1 MSEKVRF
8 YNMTKPITN
17 NVILENYDCFEII
30 ENIKE
35 VDKLQKVFEGCTLDN
50 DFSIVKERKIT
61 KFDDFQTALN
71 YFNCE
76 LGHNFV
82 NFNSDCSAYE
92 VHEFVLK
99 CYSSHHI
106 SFIYD
111 APKLYLLNGGF
122 IVE

>member
-1 MSEKVRF
+1 
-8 YNMTKPITN
+8 MTKPLSN
-17 NVILENYDCFEII
+17 NIILKDFDSFEII

-35 VDKLQKVFEGCTLDN
+35 VDKLQEVFEGCTLDN
-50 DFSIVKERKIT
+50 DFNKVREINIT
-61 KFDDFQTALN
+61 KLHDFPAALN

-76 LGHNFV
+76 IGHNFV

-99 CYSSHHI
+99 CYSSDYI
-106 SFIYD
+106 SLIYD
-111 APKLYLLNGGF
+111 APTVYLLNGGF

>member
-1 MSEKVRF
+1 
-8 YNMTKPITN
+8 MTKTITN
-17 NVILENYDCFEII
+17 NIILKDFDTFEII

-35 VDKLQKVFEGCTLDN
+35 VDKLQEVFEGCTLQN
-50 DFSIVKERKIT
+50 DFKTLRGKKIT

-76 LGHNFV
+76 IGHNFV

-99 CYSSHHI
+99 CYSS
-106 SFIYD
+106 SIYD
-111 APKLYLLNGGF
+111 TPTVYLLNGGF

>member
-1 MSEKVRF
+1 
-8 YNMTKPITN
+8 MTKTITN
-17 NVILENYDCFEII
+17 NITLENFDCFEIV

-50 DFSIVKERKIT
+50 DFSIVREKIIT
-61 KFDDFQTALN
+61 KSNDFTTALN

-76 LGHNFV
+76 LPHNYV

-99 CYSSHHI
+99 CYSSDNI
-106 SFIYD
+106 SLIYD
-111 APKLYLLNGGF
+111 APTVYLLNGGF

>member
-1 MSEKVRF
+1 
-8 YNMTKPITN
+8 MTKPITN
-17 NVILENYDCFEII
+17 NVILKDFDCFEII

-50 DFSIVKERKIT
+50 DFKIVREKKIT
-61 KFDDFQTALN
+61 ILQDFPTALN

-76 LGHNFV
+76 LGHNYV

-92 VHEFVLK
+92 VHEYVLK
-99 CYSSHHI
+99 CYNSEYYGVYNI
-106 SFIYD
+106 ATTYI
-111 APKLYLLNGGF
+111 LNGGF

>member
-1 MSEKVRF
+1 MIK
-8 YNMTKPITN
+8 TITN
-17 NVILENYDCFEII
+17 NITLENFNCFEII

-35 VDKLQKVFEGCTLDN
+35 VDKLYKVYEGCTLDN
-50 DFSIVKERKIT
+50 DFSIVKEKKIT
-61 KFDDFQTALN
+61 KFDDLQTALN

-76 LGHNFV
+76 IGHNFV

-99 CYSSHHI
+99 CYTSDYI
-106 SFIYD
+106 SLIYD
-111 APKLYLLNGGF
+111 AHTVYLLNGGF

>member
-1 MSEKVRF
+1 MTGGKR
-8 YNMTKPITN
+8 YNMTKTITN
-17 NVILENYDCFEII
+17 NITLENFDCFEIV

-50 DFSIVKERKIT
+50 DFSIVREKIIT
-61 KFDDFQTALN
+61 KSNDFTTALN

-76 LGHNFV
+76 LPHNYV

-99 CYSSHHI
+99 CYSSDNI
-106 SFIYD
+106 SLIYD
-111 APKLYLLNGGF
+111 APTVYLLNGGF

>member
-1 MSEKVRF
+1 MIK
-8 YNMTKPITN
+8 TITN
-17 NVILENYDCFEII
+17 NIALENFDTFEIV

-50 DFSIVKERKIT
+50 DFSIVREKKIT
-61 KFDDFQTALN
+61 KLQDFTAALN

-76 LGHNFV
+76 IGHNFV

-92 VHEFVLK
+92 VHEYVLE
-99 CYSSHHI
+99 CYSSEYAGL
-106 SFIYD
+106 YD
-111 APKLYLLNGGF
+111 VPIVYILNGGF